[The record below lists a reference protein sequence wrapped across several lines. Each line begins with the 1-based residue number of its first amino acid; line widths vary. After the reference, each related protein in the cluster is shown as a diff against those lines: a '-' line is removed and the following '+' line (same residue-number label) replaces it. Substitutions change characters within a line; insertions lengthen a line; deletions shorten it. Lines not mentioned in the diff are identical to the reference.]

1 MLLVVAMAHAL
12 AGAVDAAGPD
22 LDDPAVRE
30 ATQLEVL
37 DALLEAG
44 MAEQALE
51 MVSQM
56 RKSGATGVRLDVA
69 QARAMHMRGLTT
81 DATELLLAVV
91 KKHPR
96 EASAWSQLGVV
107 YADASK
113 LDEAETALRK
123 AAKLQ
128 PSNADVQNNLGFVLL
143 SARKFEPAIDAFRAA
158 LKTDP
163 ASKRTRNNLGF
174 ALVRIE
180 RYDEALEAFRAANSE
195 PDARYNFGV
204 ACESA
209 GDRAAALTSYQAAV
223 SAQPGHPQAAAALT
237 RILQEY

>member
-1 MLLVVAMAHAL
+1 MLLLVALAHAF
-12 AGAVDAAGPD
+12 AGASEAAGPD
-22 LDDPAVRE
+22 LTDPAVRE
-30 ATQLEVL
+30 ATQLDVL

-51 MVSQM
+51 MVSEM
-56 RKSGATGVRLDVA
+56 RKSGADSVRLDVA
-69 QARAMHMRGLTT
+69 QARAMHMRGLAT
-81 DATELLLAVV
+81 DATELLLGVV

-107 YADASK
+107 YADGGK
-113 LDEAETALRK
+113 LEEAEAALRK

-128 PSNADVQNNLGFVLL
+128 PENADIQNNLGFVLL
-143 SARKFEPAIDAFRAA
+143 SARKNEPAIDAFRVA
-158 LKTDP
+158 LKLDP

-174 ALVRIE
+174 ALVRLE
-180 RYDEALEAFRAANSE
+180 RYDEALEAFRAANAE

-209 GDRAAALTSYQAAV
+209 GDRAAAITSYQAAV

-237 RILQEY
+237 RLLKEY